1 MRKIFLVLSILFL
14 YSCEDNIMGNSEIE
28 FTFLDI
34 YLETTLDENGYYHLE
49 YTSTSEQ
56 VYQAVYFQTT
66 STQRVHWDSPNNLII
81 NWNGFEFEQP
91 IISYSTYADE
101 NGNIS
106 IDKEAVCLEILPLSM
121 AVHNC
126 GGKVIAQVEKIV
138 KNGYK
143 TLFKRLCDV
152 CELEIDEFE

>member
-91 IISYSTYADE
+91 IISYSTYADDWG
-101 NGNIS
+101 NGQQLFFVDNTQVGDTLLIFGYVNEMAWDYLYF
-106 IDKEAVCLEILPLSM
+106 ILED
-121 AVHNC
+121 NN
-126 GGKVIAQVEKIV
+126 E
-138 KNGYK
+138 
-143 TLFKRLCDV
+143 
-152 CELEIDEFE
+152 